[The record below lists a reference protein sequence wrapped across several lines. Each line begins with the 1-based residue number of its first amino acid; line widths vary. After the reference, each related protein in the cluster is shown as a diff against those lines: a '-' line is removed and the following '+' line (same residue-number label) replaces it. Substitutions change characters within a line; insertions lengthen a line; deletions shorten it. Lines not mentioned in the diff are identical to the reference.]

1 MRTNTNDLE
10 RLHFTGTVWRPPHEA
25 LSVLLQ
31 ATTACTHGRCKF
43 CTLYGDLRF
52 RMSPLSEIEADLAI
66 IARYAPRARR
76 VFLVGANPFALSY
89 RRLVRLADRIRDFL
103 PKVET
108 IGMFTRVTDLR
119 NKTAK
124 ELAELRARGITGLT
138 IGTETG
144 DDAALAFMNKGTTA
158 AETLHAC
165 RRLDEAGIAYHLT
178 YMTGLSGAGNGL
190 RAAQATAALFNE
202 LRPRTIGI
210 VSLTLFPEAP
220 LAADV
225 AAGTFVEASER
236 ERLEELRA
244 FIAALRIPTVLQGDT
259 VSNTVPLF
267 GRLPEDRA
275 RLLAELD
282 RACATQSEDTLAT
295 YRRQIR
301 HL

>member
-66 IARYAPRARR
+66 IARYVPRARR

-108 IGMFTRVTDLR
+108 IGMFARATDLR
-119 NKTAK
+119 NKTAE

-144 DDAALAFMNKGTTA
+144 RRRGARFHEQRHDRNRDAACLPTA
-158 AETLHAC
+158 
-165 RRLDEAGIAYHLT
+165 RRGGH
-178 YMTGLSGAGNGL
+178 
-190 RAAQATAALFNE
+190 
-202 LRPRTIGI
+202 
-210 VSLTLFPEAP
+210 
-220 LAADV
+220 
-225 AAGTFVEASER
+225 
-236 ERLEELRA
+236 
-244 FIAALRIPTVLQGDT
+244 
-259 VSNTVPLF
+259 
-267 GRLPEDRA
+267 RLPPSP
-275 RLLAELD
+275 
-282 RACATQSEDTLAT
+282 T
-295 YRRQIR
+295 
-301 HL
+301 